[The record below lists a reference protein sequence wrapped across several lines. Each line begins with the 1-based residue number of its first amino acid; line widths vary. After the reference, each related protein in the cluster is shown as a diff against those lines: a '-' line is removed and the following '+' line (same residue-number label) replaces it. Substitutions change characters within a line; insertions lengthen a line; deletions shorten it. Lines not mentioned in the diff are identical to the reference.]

1 MQESSDTV
9 RLVYDSRVL
18 CGNIASGKRRTIS
31 DLIVSSST
39 VRVLC
44 STRIRRYF
52 GAKCIRVAFKGCLD
66 CLLPNSS
73 VLYIVTA
80 VGAVAAV
87 AMESRGEAL
96 TVPVRQVRE
105 ARSVM
110 HDDSESFH
118 DKLRTV
124 SNI

>member
-1 MQESSDTV
+1 MGE
-9 RLVYDSRVL
+9 
-18 CGNIASGKRRTIS
+18 RRTIP

-96 TVPVRQVRE
+96 TVPVRQTRE
-105 ARSVM
+105 ERSEV
-110 HDDSESFH
+110 HNDSESFH